1 MNDAKEFTGKT
12 LDEAIEEACKHFDLE
27 RSKLEIEIISG
38 GSSGIFGLVGKK
50 KAIVKARPRAAATI
64 PVKDKPARAEAE
76 APAPVR
82 EAKAEPAREAK
93 GEDRRRR
100 PERRPEPKPQPQSQI
115 AATEAASVPEKVTPA
130 AVPAP
135 APAPA
140 AVPATVPA
148 PAAAPAPVAA
158 KPAVPQPLDE
168 DEDETGEPLEAG
180 APLDNPELEALL
192 REAVTRLTE
201 VIVGPVPLEFVKATD
216 RVKILIKDE
225 EQAGILIGR
234 EGQTL
239 NALQYLVNRI
249 VAKRWPEPLKV
260 QLDTGAYRERQDDK
274 LRQMALFLADKAK
287 TMGRPQS
294 TKPLSSYHRRV
305 VHLTLQNDES
315 ISTRSKGEGP
325 MKRVIIVP
333 KREKPARAE
342 QSQS

>member
-1 MNDAKEFTGKT
+1 MSEAKEFTGKT
-12 LDEAIEEACKHFDLE
+12 LDEAIDEACKHFDLE

-64 PVKDKPARAEAE
+64 PMKERPARAEAE
-76 APAPVR
+76 T
-82 EAKAEPAREAK
+82 PAREPRLRDEAPREAR
-93 GEDRRRR
+93 GEERRRR
-100 PERRPEPKPQPQSQI
+100 PERRPEPRPQAV
-115 AATEAASVPEKVTPA
+115 AAEAAPEKPKPA
-130 AVPAP
+130 APVPAL

-140 AVPATVPA
+140 AVPVAASA
-148 PAAAPAPVAA
+148 PAVAQI
-158 KPAVPQPLDE
+158 AVPTAYAPRIPIE
-168 DEDETGEPLEAG
+168 EEEEEAGEPIEVG
-180 APLDNPELEALL
+180 TPLDNPELEALL

-201 VIVGPVPLEFVKATD
+201 VIVGPVEIEFIQATD

-249 VAKRWPEPLKV
+249 VAKRWPEPIKI

-305 VHLTLQNDES
+305 VHLALQSDES

-333 KREKPARAE
+333 KREKSARNDQPQA
-342 QSQS
+342 